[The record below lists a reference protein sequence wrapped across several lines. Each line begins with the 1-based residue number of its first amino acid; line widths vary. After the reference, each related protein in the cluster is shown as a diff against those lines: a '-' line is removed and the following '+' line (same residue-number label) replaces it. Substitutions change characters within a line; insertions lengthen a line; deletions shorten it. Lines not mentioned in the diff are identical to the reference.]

1 MPIEFTYAGARA
13 QARLGTRP
21 SRDDWRLL
29 ESAGGLAQYLHSARA
44 TPLAPVVRHFTS
56 SSPPHA
62 IDRSLR
68 NDWRAEVDG
77 IGRWVPQPWRESV
90 AWTAWLP
97 YLPAVTYLADGG
109 EVTAWVADDPVLSA
123 LALHDADARRQ
134 AILDSVFSELAHSP
148 PEDDPLHWWMQRW
161 QATWP
166 ANASG
171 QGGLRELVE
180 LLQLHLGAMQAHTLR
195 EDAARD
201 LRGTFETRVA
211 RLLRAQRRQ
220 PAAVFCHL
228 LLTSLDLW
236 RLRSGLIRRALYN
249 GILAEAGP

>member
-21 SRDDWRLL
+21 SPDDWRLL

-44 TPLAPVVRHFTS
+44 TLLAPVVRHFTS

-68 NDWRAEVDG
+68 NDWRSEVDG
-77 IGRWVPQPWRESV
+77 IGYWVPETWREAV

-97 YLPAVTYLADGG
+97 YLPAVISLADGG
-109 EVTAWVADDPVLSA
+109 EAMAWMADDPVLST

-134 AILDSVFSELAHSP
+134 AILDSVFSELAESP
-148 PEDDPLHWWMQRW
+148 SEDDPLHWWMRRW
-161 QATWP
+161 QASWP
-166 ANASG
+166 AGASA

-180 LLQLHLGAMQAHTLR
+180 LLELHLGAMQAHTLR

-201 LRGTFETRVA
+201 LRSTFDTRVS

-220 PAAVFCHL
+220 PAAVFCLL

-249 GILAEAGP
+249 GILAEPRP